1 MIKLFD
7 ISKKF
12 GNRMILNDISI
23 EFPTGGFYL
32 LRGDSGCGKSTLLR
46 IIAGLEK
53 QSKGSVFLSD
63 KEADT
68 LPPNRRNISMVFQHA
83 AIFSHMSIRANIC
96 FGAKRNDTAAML
108 RMEQL
113 IDKLELTELQNKRPS
128 QLSGGELKRVAIARA
143 LVPDRSIYLFDEPL
157 TNLDPDLKKKVFEII
172 TEYTADK
179 TILYVTHENDLEA
192 YSALPTYLLTQADG
206 SLVLQP
212 R

>member
-1 MIKLFD
+1 MIKLTN
-7 ISKKF
+7 ITKKF
-12 GNRMILNDISI
+12 GKRMILSDISI
-23 EFPTGGFYL
+23 ELQTGGFYL

-53 QSKGSVFLSD
+53 QTGGSVFLMG

-68 LPPNRRNISMVFQHA
+68 LPPNRRDISMVFQQA
-83 AIFSHMSIRANIC
+83 AIFSHLSIHANIC
-96 FGAKRNDTAAML
+96 FGAKRSDTAAML

-113 IDKLELTELQNKRPS
+113 IDKLELTDLQNKRPS

-157 TNLDPDLKKKVFEII
+157 TNLNPDLKKKVFETI
-172 TEYTADK
+172 TEYTANK
-179 TILYVTHENDLEA
+179 TILYVTHENDLDA
-192 YSALPTYLLTQADG
+192 YSPLPT
-206 SLVLQP
+206 LVLQP